1 MTSHNSLKQRAKSG
15 ATVVS
20 AVFLLLSLIVSL
32 SAFVLFND
40 GQVDRVLFFPGART
54 ARVTGELRRLPG
66 LGDDREDLRLLL
78 NEVILGP
85 VEIQHGRLV
94 PRGTRVRSLIVNDGI
109 AFVNFDQG
117 ILFEAPDQQLALEE
131 VLDVL
136 RRTIRYNFRSIER
149 VVFTVNGQLPSQP
162 FFQIQPPP
170 EVEPVET
177 P

>member
-1 MTSHNSLKQRAKSG
+1 MTSHNSLKQRVKSG
-15 ATVVS
+15 ATIVS
-20 AVFLLLSLIVSL
+20 GAFLLLSLVVSL
-32 SAFVLFND
+32 SAFALFND

-54 ARVTGELRRLPG
+54 ARVSGELRSLPA
-66 LGDDREDLRLLL
+66 LGDTRDDLRLLL

-85 VEIQHGRLV
+85 AEIQHGRLV
-94 PRGTRVRSLIVNDGI
+94 PRGTQVRSLIVNDGI
-109 AFVNFDQG
+109 AFVNFNEV

-131 VLDVL
+131 VFDVL

-162 FFQIQPPP
+162 FFQISPPP